1 MSFFIVLPSE
11 TTLRVQP
18 AAMKSGLRS
27 EIGLAVMMF
36 PAMAYEQMAEFISLC
51 SDIFEYLIN

>member
-1 MSFFIVLPSE
+1 MLPSE

-27 EIGLAVMMF
+27 EIGLAVMIF
-36 PAMAYEQMAEFISLC
+36 PAMAYKEMAEVISLC